1 MGGRFSVPDSSRT
14 VRSNP
19 SETQL
24 ADFSLVRSIGRGA
37 FGKVCIVEHRGM
49 KTFYACKYMS
59 KNSLI
64 KNSVAHNVL
73 RELELLRE
81 LSHPFIVNLYFTFQ
95 DEEFIYEVCDLLL
108 GGDLRFHL
116 NEQGRFSEERAK
128 LYLCEI
134 ALALDYLHNRCQ
146 IVHRDIKPENILL
159 DNDGHAHLT
168 DFNLAIKLSPGTLAN
183 SFSGTRPYMAPEIL
197 MTALEQLPGYDF
209 AVDFWALG
217 VTFYEMIRGIRPYD
231 FSPDF
236 SSLQVLRLMSGNHLV
251 LPSRWSSD
259 LISFISSMLN
269 YDLNKRIDTYEKLT
283 AHHYLYGRMN
293 LQKILDK
300 QTFPVFVPRNNRLNC
315 NSSRDLLERRTT
327 NSSPLHLRLQRRQS
341 KLRHPNH
348 NPQQPQSSDAN
359 TFTEYN
365 RFRRGSILEQDN
377 CQKRTGAGVHQ
388 SYGSTQY
395 PFRTSRDT
403 TCSM

>member
-1 MGGRFSVPDSSRT
+1 MGGRFSAPDSSRT

-37 FGKVCIVEHRGM
+37 FGKVCIVEHKGM

-64 KNSVAHNVL
+64 KNSVAHN
-73 RELELLRE
+73 
-81 LSHPFIVNLYFTFQ
+81 

-168 DFNLAIKLSPGTLAN
+168 DFNLAIKLSPGKLAN
-183 SFSGTRPYMAPEIL
+183 SFSEIL
-197 MTALEQLPGYDF
+197 MTALEQFPGYDF

-217 VTFYEMIRGIRPYD
+217 VTFYEMIRGTRPFD
-231 FSPDF
+231 FSPNF

-251 LPSRWSSD
+251 LPGRWSSD

-269 YDLNKRIDTYEKLT
+269 YDLNKRINTYEKLT

-341 KLRHPNH
+341 KLRNANH

-359 TFTEYN
+359 SAKESAPDQCPDEAVKEISQAFTEYN

-395 PFRTSRDT
+395 SFRTSRDT